1 MRQSLIP
8 MSDHLPVRESKMTEQ
23 LPESIMKKA
32 VRGIGYIAH
41 PLRLRILEYI
51 DVNGASSVSAIRLP
65 DKQKL
70 LLMAQPVS
78 PVHLRRSFLPQPP
91 TYSLPTVP
99 ALMLDSLAY

>member
-41 PLRLRILEYI
+41 PLRLRILENN
-51 DVNGASSVSAIRLP
+51 DVNGASSVSAINTAIDQEQANNSQRLR
-65 DKQKL
+65 KL
-70 LLMAQPVS
+70 
-78 PVHLRRSFLPQPP
+78 RSR
-91 TYSLPTVP
+91 TG
-99 ALMLDSLAY
+99 

>member
-51 DVNGASSVSAIRLP
+51 DVNGASSASCAKPDWLKPSGAAFLFIIIYMRNIRP
-65 DKQKL
+65 
-70 LLMAQPVS
+70 A
-78 PVHLRRSFLPQPP
+78 FLF
-91 TYSLPTVP
+91 VF
-99 ALMLDSLAY
+99 ANCLDI